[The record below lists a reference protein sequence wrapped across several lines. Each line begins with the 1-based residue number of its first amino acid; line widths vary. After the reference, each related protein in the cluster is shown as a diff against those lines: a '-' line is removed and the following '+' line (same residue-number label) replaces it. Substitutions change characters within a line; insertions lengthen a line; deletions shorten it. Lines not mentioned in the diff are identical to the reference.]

1 MYNTLITYRVM
12 RLLTLAYTV
21 VFFLG
26 GCSSKSRIEEIAPAD
41 VPEFAAVRLE
51 EPTDPQPE
59 SKQETVD
66 AELVHVPDPHVN
78 ETVLQQ
84 KREILLAMKGSGGHY
99 KIGKPYKIDGVWYFP
114 REDWSYDEVGN
125 ASWYCEHWHGRRTAN
140 GEIFDM
146 DKVSAA
152 HRTLP
157 LPCLARVTNLANG
170 MSLIV
175 RVNDRGPFAND
186 RILDLSRASARLLR
200 LSKYGSAT
208 VRVQVLAQ
216 ESKVLKEELLAK
228 RRKKAAKPVAIEQGM
243 SAEESVDLEHR
254 EKIKGFFAKLLAPT
268 EASQQDAE
276 KDKEPKPIGK
286 NVVQVATFTD
296 LDDAQRLAFK
306 IRSEMHKDTAVKG
319 AKRRGQAVFHVR
331 IVGLQDLEARSA
343 IHDLRKLYKVR
354 DAYVV

>member
-1 MYNTLITYRVM
+1 MYNALILYGDM
-12 RLLTLAYTV
+12 RFSRLAYVV
-21 VFFLG
+21 VFFLV
-26 GCSSKSRIEEIAPAD
+26 GCSQKNRIEEIIPAD

-51 EPTDPQPE
+51 HPTDYAPLAEEKSPE
-59 SKQETVD
+59 ESVVATPNTQIAETSRQQT
-66 AELVHVPDPHVN
+66 AEIV
-78 ETVLQQ
+78 
-84 KREILLAMKGSGGHY
+84 RAMKGSGGHY

-114 REDWSYDEVGN
+114 REDWTYDEVGN
-125 ASWYCEHWHGRRTAN
+125 TSWYGEHWHGRRTAN

-170 MSLIV
+170 VSVVV

-208 VRVQVLAQ
+208 VRVQILPQ
-216 ESKVLKEELLAK
+216 ESKMLKEALLAK
-228 RRKKAAKPVAIEQGM
+228 KRKKMEKKPIVTQEV
-243 SAEESVDLEHR
+243 SAEEAVDRDHR
-254 EKIKGFFAKLLAPT
+254 EKVKSFFSKLLAPEDT
-268 EASQQDAE
+268 Q
-276 KDKEPKPIGK
+276 KDTGSNVRSKKKGQK
-286 NVVQVATFTD
+286 VVQVATFID

-306 IRSEMHKDTAVKG
+306 IRSEMHHDTVVKG
-319 AKRRGQAVFHVR
+319 VKRRGQPVFHVR
-331 IVGLQDLEARSA
+331 IIDLQDFEARGV

-354 DAYVV
+354 DAYVM

>member
-1 MYNTLITYRVM
+1 MKLS
-12 RLLTLAYTV
+12 RLACIAA
-21 VFFLG
+21 FFLA
-26 GCSSKSRIEEIAPAD
+26 GCSQKNRIEEIVPND
-41 VPEFAAVRLE
+41 VPAFASVRLE
-51 EPTDPQPE
+51 APPETEEASAENDAQGLPANDAQPE
-59 SKQETVD
+59 EPVVAPERKLDAACQEQT
-66 AELVHVPDPHVN
+66 
-78 ETVLQQ
+78 
-84 KREILLAMKGSGGHY
+84 REIVRAMKGSGGHY

-114 REDWSYDEVGN
+114 REDWTYDEVGN
-125 ASWYCEHWHGRRTAN
+125 TSWYGEHWHGRRTAN

-170 MSLIV
+170 MSIIV

-208 VRVQVLAQ
+208 VRVQILPQ
-216 ESKVLKEELLAK
+216 ESKMLKEELLAK
-228 RRKKAAKPVAIEQGM
+228 RRKKSKKPVMIEPEVN
-243 SAEESVDLEHR
+243 SDAAVDLAHR
-254 EKIKGFFAKLLAPT
+254 EKVKSFFTKLLTPT
-268 EASQQDAE
+268 EETPQNTKQDAP
-276 KDKEPKPIGK
+276 PKSRGAKI
-286 NVVQVATFTD
+286 VQVATFTD

-319 AKRRGQAVFHVR
+319 AKRRGQPVFHVR
-331 IVGLQDLEARSA
+331 VVGLQDLEARSV